1 MKTTLY
7 LIAILLL
14 CSASKPIKTTFDKG
28 KFPRIKIVEKDG
40 EIKVKVSTPDSSY
53 TQKEILYALGKYW
66 NIVDKNPTS
75 TVQFVERDQNVLV
88 DIQRENDFTPKNP
101 KYKVQFQ
108 EPQSLQSGWGE
119 NLSFLY
125 AQNNSFEICQYKDI
139 ALYGCVRIVEKN
151 ADFKVKL
158 VGKSDNYDL
167 YVTTSQY
174 KYFGDI
180 PYSCGRWKIV
190 DESYGG
196 YNFSIQFVD
205 KDPDF
210 TVYCEESWEVR
221 PYIHESQNTLQNN
234 DTENTSTLPI
244 RISDC
249 KFNGIPLYGRVQVV
263 NSFATFKV
271 RISDN
276 FYDFKVKQ
284 VSELPYS
291 CGEWQFV
298 NEGAVDFT
306 IEYVDNFQ
314 DFSIKF
320 VDSNPGEN

>member
-1 MKTTLY
+1 MKTIFC

-14 CSASKPIKTTFDKG
+14 CSAGKPIKTTFNKG
-28 KFPRIKIVEKDG
+28 KFPRIKIVDKDG
-40 EIKVKVSTPDSSY
+40 EIKVKVNTPDSTY
-53 TQKEILYALGKYW
+53 TQKEILSALGKYW
-66 NIVDKNPTS
+66 NIVDKNPVS
-75 TVQFVERDQNVLV
+75 TVQFVKENPNILV
-88 DIQRENDFTPKNP
+88 NIQRDVNFTPKNP
-101 KYKVQFQ
+101 KYNVQFQ
-108 EPQSLQSGWGE
+108 EPKE
-119 NLSFLY
+119 CKNLHYVY
-125 AQNNSFEICQYKDI
+125 AQDTSFEICVYKDI
-139 ALYGCVRIVEKN
+139 ALYGDVKIVEKD
-151 ADFKVKL
+151 ADLKVKI
-158 VGKSDNYDL
+158 VQKSENPDL
-167 YVTTSQY
+167 YITTSKI
-174 KYFGDI
+174 KYTENKS
-180 PYSCGRWKIV
+180 YYCGCWEIV
-190 DESYGG
+190 DKSCKLYG
-196 YNFSIQFVD
+196 FSIQFVD
-205 KDPDF
+205 KDPDL
-210 TVYCEESWEVR
+210 TIYCEGSWEPTR
-221 PYIHESQNTLQNN
+221 YSYEPQSITQNN

-320 VDSNPGEN
+320 VDSNPGGN

>member
-1 MKTTLY
+1 MKIIFC

-14 CSASKPIKTTFDKG
+14 CSAGKPIKTPFNGG
-28 KFPRIKIVEKDG
+28 KFPRIKIVDKDG
-40 EIKVKVSTPDSSY
+40 EIKVKVSTPDSTY
-53 TQKEILYALGKYW
+53 TQKEILSALSKYW
-66 NIVDKNPTS
+66 NIVDENPVS
-75 TVQFVERDQNVLV
+75 TVQFVKENPNVIV
-88 DIQRENDFTPKNP
+88 MIQRDSNFTSPKP
-101 KYKVQFQ
+101 KYNVRFGKTRPSYQ
-108 EPQSLQSGWGE
+108 
-119 NLSFLY
+119 NLPFLY
-125 AQNNSFEICQYKDI
+125 ALGDSFEIYRYKGI
-139 ALYGCVRIVEKN
+139 NLYGRAKIVKGN
-151 ADFKVKL
+151 ADLKVKL
-158 VGKSDNYDL
+158 LGRNDDYDL
-167 YVTTSQY
+167 YVRNSNAKDFHEKPFTW
-174 KYFGDI
+174 GDW
-180 PYSCGRWKIV
+180 RLV
-190 DESYGG
+190 DDNSYD
-196 YNFSIQFVD
+196 FTVQFVD

-221 PYIHESQNTLQNN
+221 PYISESQNTLQNN

-276 FYDFKVKQ
+276 FYDFRVKQ